1 VRRRADEGDSLGGIC
16 GVVSRAGHEPHEDVL
31 EAMVGA
37 APHRA
42 TGAVGRHVSQGG
54 AIAMLTRDGAGGPL
68 RPHVDPQLD
77 VVATAHAR
85 IDNVAELR
93 HLLADDAP
101 QPTARDLALIVALYR
116 RWGDAGLARLIG
128 DFACVLWDR
137 RRQRLVL
144 ARDPMAMRPLYY
156 RVEPDRVL
164 FASEVAQLLA
174 VPGVPVEPDERM
186 LAAYLSGSFGDPS
199 WSYYAGIA
207 QVPPSHVV
215 AVDGGSVQVRRVWDV
230 DPHHTIEYDTEEEYA
245 EHLRGLFLEAVRAR
259 LVGGRP
265 AGVLLS
271 GGIDSGAVASAAG
284 WLREREHAIDGLHSY
299 SWDFGDLT
307 ECDERHISR
316 HVVERYGLTATD
328 VPVQDAGPFAG
339 YPAHA
344 PHLDDPFHG
353 HFQTMLDRGFAS
365 AAADG
370 VGPLFTGMR
379 GDLAIGPV
387 DVDYATLL
395 ARGRVGDVGREL
407 RTHHRAT
414 GEGPADLVSTHVGPA
429 ALAAARGSTA
439 AAWLRWALGRRPD
452 RPRSSSP
459 NLDDRVPPWV
469 EPRFARRVG
478 LSDLLD
484 TYAESPSPR
493 LDGPLRRRRYEWL
506 FMPMHLRWAVSHER
520 RVAGFGMDAVDP
532 WSDRRIAEF
541 CVAIPQQVIQPPG
554 VIDKRLARSALAGIA
569 PPAFLAQAGKTV
581 PRPLYLR
588 TLRTTAVPTV
598 RELLSSSRAAEAGW
612 LDPEPLREDYE
623 RFVAGGSIDGRIWWA
638 LSLEW
643 WLRSLE

>member
-1 VRRRADEGDSLGGIC
+1 MLTQDGVRRPLG
-16 GVVSRAGHEPHEDVL
+16 
-31 EAMVGA
+31 
-37 APHRA
+37 
-42 TGAVGRHVSQGG
+42 
-54 AIAMLTRDGAGGPL
+54 
-68 RPHVDPQLD
+68 PHVDPHLG

-85 IDNVAELR
+85 LDNVADLR
-93 HLLADDAP
+93 RLLADDAP
-101 QPTARDLALIVALYR
+101 PPAAGDLALIVAVYR
-116 RWGDAGLARLIG
+116 RWGDAGFARLIG

-156 RVEPDRVL
+156 RAEPDRVL

-174 VPGVPVEPDERM
+174 VPDVRAEPDERM
-186 LAAYLSGSFGDPS
+186 VAAYLAGSFGDMS

-215 AVDGGSVQVRRVWDV
+215 AIDRRSVYVQRVWDV
-230 DPHHTIEYDTEEEYA
+230 DPHHTIEYETEEEYA
-245 EHLRGLFLEAVRAR
+245 EHLQALLLDAVRAR
-259 LVGGRP
+259 LVGDRP

-284 WLREREHAIDGLHSY
+284 WLREQEGAVAELHSY

-307 ECDERHISR
+307 ECDERHISK
-316 HVVERYGLTATD
+316 HIIEGYGLTAND
-328 VPVQDAGPFAG
+328 VPVRDAGPLAG

-344 PHLDDPFHG
+344 PHRDDPFHG

-379 GDLAIGPV
+379 GDLGIGPV

-395 ARGRVGDVGREL
+395 ARGRVGEVGREL
-407 RTHHRAT
+407 RTHHRTT
-414 GEGPADLVSTHVGPA
+414 GEGRGRLLSTYVLPA
-429 ALAAARGSTA
+429 ALTAARGSTA
-439 AAWLRWALGRRPD
+439 AAWLRWTLRRRAD
-452 RPRSSSP
+452 RPRSSP
-459 NLDDRVPPWV
+459 LTQDARVPPWV
-469 EPRFARRVG
+469 APGFARRVG
-478 LSDLLD
+478 LLDLLD
-484 TYAESPSPR
+484 AYAESPSPR

-520 RVAGFGMDAVDP
+520 RVAGFGLEAVDP

-554 VIDKRLARSALAGIA
+554 AFDKRLAHRALVGIA
-569 PPAFLAQAGKTV
+569 PPAFLEQAGKIV
-581 PRPLYLR
+581 PRPLFLR
-588 TLRTTAVPTV
+588 TLRTTAVPVV

-612 LDPEPLREDYE
+612 LDPAPLREDYE
-623 RFVAGGSIDGRIWWA
+623 RFVAGGSIDGSIWWA